1 MLRSLTSAISGL
13 QSFQG
18 KLDIIGNNISNVNTA
33 GYKSSRTDFAD
44 SFSQTLRQASGGVS
58 GVQIG
63 TGVTTNAVTSDFTQG
78 AISPTGVPTDL
89 AIEGEG
95 YFVVQ
100 ETISGETFYTRAG
113 DFKLD
118 QQGYLVTLTGQRV
131 QGYSDSGLTTVGDI
145 QIDATGAPAGSD
157 PAARVASFSI
167 GDDGTVKVS
176 LSDGTPFTR
185 GQILLQ
191 RFNDNQALIKRGNN
205 LFSAG
210 TAAGPVGGPTVPG
223 SSGLGT
229 IHQGALELSNVNLAN
244 EFSNM
249 ITAQRAFQATARI
262 ISTSDEMLQE
272 LVNLKR

>member
-1 MLRSLTSAISGL
+1 MLRSLTTATSGL
-13 QSFQG
+13 QVFQG
-18 KLDIIGNNISNVNTA
+18 KLDIIGNNIANVNTA
-33 GYKSSRTDFAD
+33 GYKSARTDFAD

-63 TGVTTNAVTSDFTQG
+63 TGVSTSAVLNDFTQG
-78 AISPTGVPTDL
+78 AISPTGVNTDL
-89 AIEGEG
+89 AIEGDG
-95 YFVVQ
+95 YFVVR
-100 ETISGETFYTRAG
+100 ETVSGEMFYTRAG

-118 QQGYLVTLTGQRV
+118 QDGYLTTLTGQRV
-131 QGYSDSGLTTVGDI
+131 QGYSDAGLTTIGDI
-145 QIDATGAPAGSD
+145 RIDITGAPTGSD
-157 PAARVASFSI
+157 PTALVKSFSI
-167 GDDGTVKVS
+167 ADDGTLKVS

-191 RFNDNQALIKRGNN
+191 RFNDNQALVKRGNN

-210 TAAGPVGGPTVPG
+210 TEAGPIGGPTVPG